1 MEGLFDGKAVVGVRA
16 LLLGE
21 RLDLKALEMSQRL
34 AMAPLVVSAG
44 EHGCAVLF
52 RYGAVVL
59 FEMSS
64 IEQASFVESL
74 RAFVKDP
81 FEPYEVED
89 ASARLVTGRDEGIES
104 GVILL
109 AAHDLPR
116 VQVLADI
123 LGKSVVLAHYERIVA
138 SAFDKVEPLALHLKG
153 GTGSWQPGRELVR
166 HIGDTLLIQHKMV
179 GRVEVEDKP
188 DILWDHPELE
198 RLYHRLHDEYELRDR
213 HDALEQKLALIGHTV
228 ETLLD
233 ILQANRTLRV
243 EWYIVILILVEIV
256 LTLYEL
262 FFHG

>member
-1 MEGLFDGKAVVGVRA
+1 MENLFGGKGVIGVRA

-21 RLDLKALEMSQRL
+21 RLDLKALEMTQRL
-34 AMAPLVVSAG
+34 AIGPLVVSAG
-44 EHGCAVLF
+44 EQGCAVLF
-52 RYGAVVL
+52 RYGGVVF

-64 IEQASFVESL
+64 LEQASFVESL
-74 RAFVKDP
+74 RPFLKEP

-89 ASARLVTGRDEGIES
+89 ASARLITGRDEGTET

-109 AAHDLPR
+109 TAYDLPR
-116 VQVLADI
+116 IQVVADI

-138 SAFDKVEPLALHLKG
+138 SAFDKIEPFAVQLK
-153 GTGSWQPGRELVR
+153 TGKRAWHSGRVLLQ

-179 GRVEVEDKP
+179 GRAEVDDKP

-213 HDALEQKLALIGHTV
+213 HDALEQKLELIGHTV

-243 EWYIVILILVEIV
+243 EWYVVALILVEIL

-262 FFHG
+262 FLHG